1 MNPSIRCALIA
12 FLLFQGVISAAP
24 DVRILA
30 WDAEVAARKLALAC
44 GESVVP
50 IVDMHPE
57 KRTPLIHLKGSGPI
71 SLRALDRNTAD
82 GKPAERACLIP
93 ESMAHPLVL
102 LMADATDATGLRV
115 IVFNDDTAGFHW
127 GGYRFLNATSKEL
140 VIQLEQKAVRIPTGW
155 VPIDL
160 DLGGETRGIG
170 ARLALASEMEKPI
183 YSAVWEYDKD
193 IRTLCFIIPGTDP
206 QTGPVTMKAIPED
219 KRTLEL
225 ETKAGRAP

>member
-1 MNPSIRCALIA
+1 MNLLIRSALIA
-12 FLLFQGVISAAP
+12 FLFFQGRISAAP
-24 DVRILA
+24 DIRVLA
-30 WDAEVAARKLALAC
+30 WDGEVASRKLALVC

-71 SLRALDRNTAD
+71 SIRALDRNTAD
-82 GKPAERACLIP
+82 GKPAERTCSIP
-93 ESMAHPLVL
+93 VAMAHPLIL
-102 LMADATDATGLRV
+102 LMADPTDATGLRV
-115 IVFNDDTAGFHW
+115 VIFNDDAAGFHW
-127 GGYRFLNATSKEL
+127 GGYRFLNATPKEL

-206 QTGPVTMKAIPED
+206 QTGPITMKAIPED

-225 ETKAGRAP
+225 EMKAGKAP